1 MRDRFTIAR
10 ARTAEDLRDVA
21 RLFKRYAATL
31 PIDLGYQGFNSEV
44 AGLPG
49 KYAAPEGELFL
60 ARDAAGGAVGCVG
73 LRPLPAE
80 GECELKRLFILP
92 EARGSGLGRALAEAV
107 VAQARTLR
115 YRRIRLDT
123 LSSMQAAL
131 ALYRGLGFQSC
142 DAYYAPTP
150 PGTVFLSLEL

>member
-1 MRDRFTIAR
+1 MQDRFTIAR

-21 RLFKRYAATL
+21 RLFERYAATL
-31 PIDLGYQGFNSEV
+31 PIDLGYQGFGSEV

-49 KYAAPEGELFL
+49 KYAMPNGELFL
-60 ARDAAGGAVGCVG
+60 ARDAVGGAVGCVG

-92 EARGSGLGRALAEAV
+92 EARGSGLGRALAEAA

-131 ALYRGLGFQSC
+131 ALYRDLGFRPC

-150 PGTVFLSLEL
+150 PGTVFLSLEM